1 MSTEQ
6 ASDSPAAV
14 FFKNSKAH
22 GTQYAMYP
30 SDKSDKSDESDFSPA
45 RSIGSAPVFASLRRG
60 KQSAAPA
67 NKKKHMTCL

>member
-14 FFKNSKAH
+14 YSGNSNAH

-60 KQSAAPA
+60 SKVLRLPT
-67 NKKKHMTCL
+67 KKST